1 MSDKIK
7 HECGLAFIRLLKPLS
22 FYKDKYGTSRYGLLK
37 MNQLMQKLINRGQ
50 DGAGIATVKLD
61 MPYVFQ
67 HIDRLRSAQHK
78 AVDDIFS
85 QINQTYQT
93 AKNEQPER
101 YNNIN
106 WQKNNLPFMG
116 EVLLGHLRYGTFG
129 ENNFE
134 NCHPFN
140 RPGKSSSCDLVL
152 AGNFNLTNVSD
163 LKDFLANAGCN
174 YNNQTDTITLMETI
188 GYFLDKQTQSLTEQ
202 FKQKELSSEEEINE
216 AVRTNIDIIEILK
229 GSSKNWDGGYVMGGM
244 IGNGDAFVMRD
255 PNGIRPAYFYKD
267 DEIIVI
273 ASERPVIQ
281 TVFNKEYDSIQELSP
296 GHAAIIKSNGDF
308 SQQQINLSATIKPC
322 SFERIYFSRGN
333 DADIYKERRALGANL
348 VNKVLTAVNYD
359 LENTVFSYIPNTAE
373 AAFEGLMDGINSEL
387 DVLKVNQI
395 KKLGTTENTGLI
407 QQIISKRPRIRKVI
421 IKDVKQRTFITD
433 DSNRNEMVN
442 QVYDITYKT
451 VNNTDMLVVVDDSI
465 VRGTTLKHSILNILD
480 RLNPKKIIIVSSAP
494 QIRYPDCYG
503 IDMSVLNSF
512 IAFEAAIE
520 LVKEKKGVNFLTNKY
535 EKVLGEI
542 KKPSAD
548 QKNILQEIYDELT
561 YDDVTLKITK
571 MLKPENLRA
580 NFEIIYQSPEGLTK
594 SCPNNSGDWYFTGN
608 YPTCGGNRVVN
619 QALINYFENN
629 GNRAY

>member
-50 DGAGIATVKLD
+50 DGAGIATVKLN

-85 QINQTYQT
+85 QINQAYQV
-93 AKNEQPER
+93 AKKELPER

-129 ENNFE
+129 ENNLE

-140 RPGKSSSCDLVL
+140 RCGKSSSCDLIL
-152 AGNFNLTNVSD
+152 AGNFNLTNVND
-163 LKDFLANAGCN
+163 LKTFLSNAGCN
-174 YNNQTDTITLMETI
+174 YNQQADTVALMETI
-188 GYFLDKQTQSLTEQ
+188 GYYLDQQTHKLTLE
-202 FKQKELSSEEEINE
+202 FKKKGLSSEEEINE
-216 AVRTNIDIIEILK
+216 AVRNAINISEILK
-229 GSSKNWDGGYVMGGM
+229 ESSVNWDGGYVMGGM

-281 TVFNKEYDSIQELSP
+281 TVFNKEYDSIEELKP

-308 SQQQINLSATIKPC
+308 SQNEINTSTNIRSC

-333 DADIYKERRALGANL
+333 DADIYEERRALGANL
-348 VNKVLTAVNYD
+348 VNKVLSAINYD
-359 LENTVFSYIPNTAE
+359 LDNTVFSYIPNTAE
-373 AAFEGLMDGINSEL
+373 AAFEGLIDGIYSEL
-387 DVLKVNQI
+387 DVLKTNELRKLKNTDDVN
-395 KKLGTTENTGLI
+395 LI

-451 VNNTDMLVVVDDSI
+451 VNNTDTLVVLDDSI

-503 IDMSVLNSF
+503 VDMSVLGNF

-520 LVKEKKGVNFLTNKY
+520 LIKEKTGVNILKEKH
-535 EKVLGEI
+535 EKVLEEI
-542 KKPSAD
+542 KKIDAD
-548 QKNILQEIYDELT
+548 QKNILQELYNELT
-561 YDDVTLKITK
+561 YDEVTMKITK
-571 MLKPENLRA
+571 MLKPDNLRA
-580 NFEIIYQSPEGLTK
+580 DFEIIYQSPEGLNK

-619 QALINYFENN
+619 QALINYFENSTS
-629 GNRAY
+629 RAY